1 MATFDEIREGFDN
14 LVLDAVEYANSLPD
28 GSDEKVKAHNEVRKL
43 YSLRMEQGK
52 ADDAYE
58 DATKKR
64 IEEIEKRKEDVKF
77 REKQLKQQH
86 KEFVQKAVV
95 DTATTGVKLAIFGAV
110 GRWAGNLETIG
121 TMSTSLGKSFFR
133 EGMNLLGLKK

>member
-28 GSDEKVKAHNEVRKL
+28 GSDEKVKAHNEVQKL

-64 IEEIEKRKEDVKF
+64 IEEIEKRKEDAKF
-77 REKQLKQQH
+77 REKQMKQQH
-86 KEFVQKAVV
+86 KEFVQKAVIE
-95 DTATTGVKLAIFGAV
+95 TATTGVKLVIFGAV

>member
-64 IEEIEKRKEDVKF
+64 IEEIEKRKEDAKF
-77 REKQLKQQH
+77 REKQMKQQH
-86 KEFVQKAVV
+86 KEFVQKAVI
-95 DTATTGVKLAIFGAV
+95 DTATTGVKLAIFGVV

>member
-28 GSDEKVKAHNEVRKL
+28 GSEEKSKAHNEVRKL
-43 YSLRMEQGK
+43 YSMRMEQGK

-64 IEEIEKRKEDVKF
+64 IEEIEKRKEDAKF

-86 KEFVQKAVV
+86 KEFIQKTVV
-95 DTATTGVKLAIFGAV
+95 DTATTGVKLAVFGVV
-110 GRWAGNLETIG
+110 GKWAGNLETIG
-121 TMSTSLGKSFFR
+121 TLSSNLGRNVFK
-133 EGMNLLGLKK
+133 EGWNLLNFRK

>member
-52 ADDAYE
+52 ADDEYE

-64 IEEIEKRKEDVKF
+64 IEEIEKRKEDAKF
-77 REKQLKQQH
+77 REKQMKQQH
-86 KEFVQKAVV
+86 KEFIQKAVI
-95 DTATTGVKLAIFGAV
+95 DTATTGVKLAIFGV
-110 GRWAGNLETIG
+110 IGRWAGNLETIG